1 MTRPG
6 EDRPIMDHEYDGIQ
20 EYDNPMPRW
29 WVLLFWATIIFV
41 PVYYF
46 LPGDIGDGGKK
57 EAMYAK
63 EIAAFEAAHPKAA
76 GPTETADELA
86 LIVADKSQIAAGKS
100 LFAVNCVSCHRAD
113 GGGLIGP
120 NLTDDFWI
128 HGGTP
133 LEIHT
138 TIWTGVLAKGM
149 PPWGKMLKPDQVN
162 ALTAYVVSL
171 HSSYPANP
179 KAPEGTPIGGATSPA
194 PATSAPPPAAAPKK

>member
-1 MTRPG
+1 MTRAG
-6 EDRPIMDHEYDGIQ
+6 EERPIMDHEYDGIK

-46 LPGDIGDGGKK
+46 LPGDTGAGGKK
-57 EAMYAK
+57 EAMYAR
-63 EIAAFEAAHPKAA
+63 EIAAFEAAHPTAA
-76 GPTETADELA
+76 GPTETAEQMA
-86 LIVADKSQIAAGKS
+86 AIVADPRQTAVGKM
-100 LFAVNCVSCHRAD
+100 LFATNCVSCHRAD

-120 NLTDDFWI
+120 NLTDDAWI

-138 TIWTGVLAKGM
+138 TIWNGVLAKGM

-162 ALTAYVVSL
+162 ALTAFVVSL
-171 HSSYPANP
+171 HGTKPPDPKPPQGPPADS
-179 KAPEGTPIGGATSPA
+179 ATTAA
-194 PATSAPPPAAAPKK
+194 PATTITPPKN